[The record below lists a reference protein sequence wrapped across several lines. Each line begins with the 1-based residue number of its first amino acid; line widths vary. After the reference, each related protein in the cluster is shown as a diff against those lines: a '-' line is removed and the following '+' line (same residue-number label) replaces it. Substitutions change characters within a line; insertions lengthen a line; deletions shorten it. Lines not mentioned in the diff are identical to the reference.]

1 MSNIQKFRIA
11 LIGPHS
17 KSFVKALHADDRFEV
32 ARTCSSIAS
41 AIEQKVDALSLA
53 GHGHALREAD
63 VNEMLNNGTA
73 LALFQ
78 PQASLLETIHKAT
91 KTPIDIPSLSL
102 HQDLPLLVYVV
113 DNVVHIA
120 PNNHSIERRAHKAVN
135 EADVGADSVRS
146 IYRATS
152 AYHAIMAFVSTMD
165 PPIGVIGFKRGT
177 IDHSTTI
184 SITTLSWAE
193 DGTYNVETS
202 DDSLI
207 QRYDFNWYTD
217 YYAYATGTDCRDKT
231 ASEFT
236 EKGGVV
242 HVVAVDHGNIVRASD
257 SAPRYHG
264 PTAGFC
270 SYYFVDYNK
279 TGVHGDESMTLKAY
293 QPRTLTSTQDKKNT
307 YGIEYRQDMQM
318 LKSGGNETVTFSAQ
332 YTIDLTLDRFQQHAL
347 PSSRGVDYL
356 LTYKDYYDLWAD
368 PEFKSRTWFDL
379 GVFEWV
385 DRDGWEHIIVRP
397 DLPEDN
403 LPITNLT
410 TFTSSLGK
418 PTMTF
423 KRDTV
428 FRAFKSNAW
437 RTTSDDDT
445 THKQRDHQSY
455 GDETQYTLDLTWSS
469 VPSEEE

>member
-11 LIGPHS
+11 LIGPHP
-17 KSFVKALHADDRFEV
+17 KFFVKALQADDRFEV

-91 KTPIDIPSLSL
+91 KTPIDIPSLNL
-102 HQDLPLLVYVV
+102 HQVLPLLVYVV

-120 PNNHSIERRAHKAVN
+120 PNNHSVERRAHKAVN
-135 EADVGADSVRS
+135 EALARSAKEKRKPNIVKTPRDVGADSVRS

-152 AYHAIMAFVSTMD
+152 ASHAIMAFVSTMD

-207 QRYDFNWYTD
+207 QRYDFNSYTD

-231 ASEFT
+231 ASKFT

-270 SYYFVDYNK
+270 SYYFVDSNK

-293 QPRTLTSTQDKKNT
+293 QPRALTSTQDKKNT

-318 LKSGGNETVTFSAQ
+318 LKSGGNETVTFSA
-332 YTIDLTLDRFQQHAL
+332 H
-347 PSSRGVDYL
+347 SRGVDYL

-368 PEFKSRTWFDL
+368 PEFESRTWFDL

-385 DRDGWEHIIVRP
+385 NRDGWEHIIVRP

-403 LPITNLT
+403 LPVTNLT

-418 PTMTF
+418 PTTTF
-423 KRDTV
+423 KGDTV

-437 RTTSDDDT
+437 RATSDDDT
-445 THKQRDHQSY
+445 THKQWDHQSY

-469 VPSEEE
+469 V